1 MFNFH
6 HFHEKIRP
14 FLRQVNFY
22 GFLHTQ
28 IFKTLWHFK
37 EIVYSGWEI
46 SLRIWVIATHE
57 LYSLRGLL
65 QYVIQYLSLRSF
77 SCLFIKQRPLYSPI
91 KSSVKWGILNIMQI
105 CTLPCIIS
113 HLCICII
120 EIGGAV
126 FSSTQELL
134 YVTKVMC

>member
-1 MFNFH
+1 MGIFNINEKKYDITFISRKDSA
-6 HFHEKIRP
+6 HFAEPI
-14 FLRQVNFY
+14 L
-22 GFLHTQ
+22 
-28 IFKTLWHFK
+28 
-37 EIVYSGWEI
+37 S
-46 SLRIWVIATHE
+46 E
-57 LYSLRGLL
+57 LKKK
-65 QYVIQYLSLRSF
+65 YVIQYLSLRSF